1 MDWLL
6 IERECKYRTS
16 RSSGSGGQHINKV
29 ETKVEILFDLEK
41 SAGLSAEEKS
51 ILRRKLA
58 KRLSSEGLLSATA
71 QESRSQASN
80 RDKAAQKL
88 QKLLL
93 KALEPE
99 PEREPVPEKL
109 VANAGSRKR
118 AKSAQSVKKSLRKK
132 VDLLPD
138 EE

>member
-1 MDWLL
+1 MDWQQ

-16 RSSGSGGQHINKV
+16 RSSGSGGQHVNKV

-41 SAGLSAEEKS
+41 SAGLSSEEKS

-58 KRLSSEGLLSATA
+58 KRFNSEGQLSTTA

-99 PEREPVPEKL
+99 PDREPVPESL
-109 VANAGSRKR
+109 VANSGSRKR
-118 AKSAQSVKKSLRKK
+118 AKSAQSVKKTMRKK
-132 VDLLPD
+132 VELPPD